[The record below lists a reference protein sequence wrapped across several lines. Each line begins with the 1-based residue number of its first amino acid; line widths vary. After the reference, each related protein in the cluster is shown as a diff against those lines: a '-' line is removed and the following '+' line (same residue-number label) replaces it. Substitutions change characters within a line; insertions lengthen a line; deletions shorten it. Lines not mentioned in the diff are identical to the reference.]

1 MYREMCIRVRVLV
14 WRWERATKGA
24 AVVLGLAVA
33 NEIKREL
40 EFWGPG
46 MMEVEACNEEGGG
59 WT

>member
-1 MYREMCIRVRVLV
+1 MCIRVRDLV
-14 WRWERATKGA
+14 WRWKRATKGA